1 MGQSSS
7 KPPPSSTQ
15 HVFASET
22 PVRFSQELVDALQ
35 ASPETDSTRAKD
47 LELHIQ
53 SRVAAELSRLEA
65 EQSRALR
72 ELEEKISNTP
82 DTSTESA
89 HAPSTTMPDQ
99 SESAGGVDH
108 KAKKEGD
115 KRRDLGRESVMK
127 EIETLRRALGERKIR
142 EEVDADRGVKKAKE
156 EVVQCLRINDRRP
169 LDCWREVEAFK
180 REVGR
185 LEKGFVERVVG

>member
-1 MGQSSS
+1 M
-7 KPPPSSTQ
+7 
-15 HVFASET
+15 
-22 PVRFSQELVDALQ
+22 
-35 ASPETDSTRAKD
+35 
-47 LELHIQ
+47 
-53 SRVAAELSRLEA
+53 
-65 EQSRALR
+65 
-72 ELEEKISNTP
+72 
-82 DTSTESA
+82 
-89 HAPSTTMPDQ
+89 
-99 SESAGGVDH
+99 DH

-142 EEVDADRGVKKAKE
+142 EEVDADKGVKKAKE
-156 EVVQCLRINDRRP
+156 EVVQCLRVNDRRP